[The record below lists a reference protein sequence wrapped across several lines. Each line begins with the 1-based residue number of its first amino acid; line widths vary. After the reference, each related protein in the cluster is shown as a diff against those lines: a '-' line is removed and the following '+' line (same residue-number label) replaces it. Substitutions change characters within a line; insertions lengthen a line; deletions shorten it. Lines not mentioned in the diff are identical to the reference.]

1 MRVLVTGGMGFIGS
15 NLVKRLH
22 REGHVVDIVD
32 DMSNGHEEFLEKYE
46 VREAFKQADGSQSA
60 D

>member
-22 REGHVVDIVD
+22 LEGHTVKWTWRVLKGLWV
-32 DMSNGHEEFLEKYE
+32 K
-46 VREAFKQADGSQSA
+46 R
-60 D
+60 

>member
-22 REGHVVDIVD
+22 LEGHTVDVVD

-46 VREAFKQADGSQSA
+46 VNANFFQRKLKW
-60 D
+60 